1 MREFYFEE
9 HKEINFIQQ
18 SYGIGTDQTPLNFNL
33 TLQEIDVK
41 LLGYKYN
48 MGCMLKKE
56 ILANDMLHTK
66 LGWIYHFNGL
76 PDKDKS
82 VPFWMKKTF
91 DYLWLK

>member
-1 MREFYFEE
+1 
-9 HKEINFIQQ
+9 
-18 SYGIGTDQTPLNFNL
+18 
-33 TLQEIDVK
+33 
-41 LLGYKYN
+41 

-56 ILANDMLHTK
+56 ILANDMLFTK

-91 DYLWLK
+91 DYLYD